1 MESKVQITPTFN
13 GYRLE
18 WTEERLIVT
27 ISRLKVHSDGK
38 ITGDVRLILGKK
50 QLEEPSFSFNFSSP
64 QTRKQLVNSLNE
76 KYPEWKWLEI
86 IDELCRQAQRLA
98 TEGEPV
104 LELTSNDD
112 VSPLEYLVHPIIPLG
127 KPTAIFG
134 DPGSGKSQLLLILAI
149 VAALPW
155 DDNPLRLIAPAKP
168 TPILYLDYE
177 ADPDDFRR
185 SLKGFAQGMG
195 LGLLPI
201 YYRRCSLPIADDLE
215 AIRNHADAVKV
226 QTVFVDSTSLA
237 ANGDLNRMDVAS
249 NYIRALRQLK
259 MTSVSLTHT
268 SKDREAKVKTI
279 IGSVLFE
286 AGFRSVF
293 ECRGQEDEDAL
304 DIALFHRKFNLGG
317 KVKPLGYRISYNC
330 SGNTVEWHDPRSVP
344 EFVERMGN
352 TRRILELLKQGAMS
366 PKEIVA
372 ELDITYPSASMALKR
387 LADKNLVIRLEDK
400 RFALPATMPELF

>member
-1 MESKVQITPTFN
+1 MTTPQIQVTIN

-18 WTEERLIVT
+18 WIEERLVVSV
-27 ISRLKVHSDGK
+27 SRLRVHSDGK
-38 ITGDVRLILGKK
+38 ITGDVQMFLGKK
-50 QLEEPSFSFNFSSP
+50 QQEEPSFSFNFSSS
-64 QTRKQLVNSLNE
+64 QTRKQLVNSLTE
-76 KYPEWKWLEI
+76 KFPEWKWLEI
-86 IDELCRQAQRLA
+86 IDELSRRIQKLA

-104 LELTSNDD
+104 LELTSSDE

-155 DDNPLRLIAPAKP
+155 TDNPLRLIAPTKP

-185 SLKGFAQGMG
+185 SLKGFAEGME
-195 LGLLPI
+195 LGVLPVF
-201 YYRRCSLPIADDLE
+201 YRRCSLPIADDLE
-215 AIRNHADAVKV
+215 AIRNHADAVKA
-226 QTVFVDSTSLA
+226 QAIFVDSTSLA
-237 ANGDLNRMDVAS
+237 ANGDLNRMDVAAS
-249 NYIRALRQLK
+249 YIRALRQLK
-259 MTSVSLTHT
+259 LTSVSLTHT
-268 SKDREAKVKTI
+268 SKDRDARIKTI

-293 ECRGQEDEDAL
+293 ECRGQEDENLL

-317 KVKPLGYRISYNC
+317 KLKPLGYRINYNC

-344 EFVERMGN
+344 EFIERMSVN
-352 TRRILELLKQGAMS
+352 QRILSALKDERLSTVELVEILELKRNT
-366 PKEIVA
+366 V
-372 ELDITYPSASMALKR
+372 DVALKR
-387 LADKNLVIRLEDK
+387 LVNADRITGDSKSWGLLSQEKMDI
-400 RFALPATMPELF
+400 